1 MATDGTPDSRP
12 LLAGGE
18 RLGERVQL
26 PASGG
31 QGEPPQ
37 TFGEARARLS
47 GMVTEARRL
56 LAELPDELRADR
68 VLFEATV
75 LPNYLANSH
84 YPGALFEE
92 IGVVAVG
99 ARAARGVYVTPNTLD
114 EDAPAKTFV
123 VSGDDE
129 SMGRLADLLQSSER
143 DLPERV
149 RGDVVKLQDVA
160 AEPVDRILR
169 FGSRPVIEIDGRVA
183 TEVIINPIVRADG
196 RPDTDQLAGV
206 LEKWQA
212 YVGIMGGEASLDWV
226 RTSAGMIFLP
236 TLIPRDQLR
245 NAARFNPLRTLRPM
259 PRVVVAPQ
267 GPLRAIGGVRPTPPS
282 TGPTTTQR
290 IALFDGTVA
299 DTVPALSPY
308 VNREDLTGGVPDDAR
323 SVQHATTV
331 ASAAAFG
338 NIDESQALP
347 YPPAALDTYRVWP
360 PPADQ
365 RTDTHMYWVLDA
377 IVAELNRHDHRIV
390 SLSIG
395 PEFTVDDAS
404 EPHLWTATLDGLA
417 ASRGIL
423 FCVAAGNTGDE
434 DPESGANRLGVPA
447 DLINGLSVG
456 ACDRSPSADWTRAPY
471 SSVGPGRPG
480 ARVAPQIVACGGH
493 LPDWPFGCLVPG
505 GQLAHSH
512 GTSLAAP
519 TLAKSV
525 AELAYALDSRASL
538 NTLRAFAIHFAD
550 RNAALAETHVGYGR
564 VPEELVERLTCRPNE
579 ATILYEDTLR
589 RGRTVML
596 RVPLADQLL
605 HDLGNRYLR
614 FRWTLT
620 FASPVDVTD
629 PVDYSQAGVTA
640 YFRPHSERFNMNL
653 EGHSPIP
660 VRRLDEPDFYNYL
673 IREGRTPSDRPITR
687 PLKDYAPETER
698 RQDGKWETI
707 VRIDDR
713 MQASSLYRPTFDV
726 HLLTR
731 QSGRLTSADAS
742 DELGYSLLVTVAA
755 PEDVLLYDA
764 VRAEAPA
771 LLPVTIQPQLRV
783 QT

>member
-1 MATDGTPDSRP
+1 MATEGTGQDRL

-18 RLGERVQL
+18 QLGERVQL
-26 PASGG
+26 PGGGG

-47 GMVTEARRL
+47 PMVGDARQL
-56 LAELPDELRADR
+56 LSKLPTELRAQR
-68 VLFEATV
+68 LVFEATV

-84 YPGALFEE
+84 YPGALFDE
-92 IGVVAVG
+92 IGVVPVG
-99 ARAARGVYVTPNTLD
+99 ARAARGVYVTPNTVED
-114 EDAPAKTFV
+114 DAPAKTFV

-129 SMGRLADLLQSSER
+129 SIGRLADVLKRSER
-143 DLPERV
+143 DVSEGV
-149 RGDVVKLQDVA
+149 RDDVVKLQEVA
-160 AEPVDRILR
+160 AGPVDRILR
-169 FGSRPVIEIDGRVA
+169 FGDRPFMEIDGRVA
-183 TEVIINPIVRADG
+183 TEVVINPIVRGDG
-196 RPDTDQLAGV
+196 QMDVEQLADV
-206 LEKWQA
+206 LQKWDA
-212 YVGIMGGEASLDWV
+212 YVRELGGEADLEWV
-226 RTSAGMIFLP
+226 RSHGGLTFLP
-236 TLIPRDQLR
+236 TLLPHDRLED
-245 NAARFNPLRTLRPM
+245 AAHFNPLRTLRPM
-259 PRVVVAPQ
+259 PRVVVAPK
-267 GPLRAIGGVRPTPPS
+267 GPLRAIGGARLPAPS
-282 TGPTTTQR
+282 SRPTTTQR

-299 DTVPALSPY
+299 DTVPALDPY
-308 VNREDLTGGVPDDAR
+308 VNREDLTGGVADESG

-347 YPPAALDTYRVWP
+347 DPPAMLDAYRVWP
-360 PPADQ
+360 PPPDQ
-365 RTDTHMYWVLDA
+365 RADRHMYWVLDE
-377 IVAELNRHDHRIV
+377 IVAELNRHNHPIV

-395 PEFTVDDAS
+395 PEFTVDDTS
-404 EPHLWTATLDGLA
+404 EPHLWTATLDDLA
-417 ASRGIL
+417 ASRGTL

-456 ACDRSPSADWTRAPY
+456 ACDQPAPADWSRAPY

-519 TLAKSV
+519 TLARSL
-525 AELAYALDSRASL
+525 AELAYAIGDRASL
-538 NTLRAFAIHFAD
+538 NTLRAFAVHFAD
-550 RNAALAETHVGYGR
+550 RDATMPETDVGYGR
-564 VPEELVERLTCRPNE
+564 IPDGFVEHLVCQSHE
-579 ATILYEDTLR
+579 ATVLYQDTLQ
-589 RGRTVML
+589 RGRTMLL
-596 RVPLADQLL
+596 RVPLSDRLL
-605 HDLGNRYLR
+605 EDLGNRNLR
-614 FRWTLT
+614 LRWTLS
-620 FASPVDVTD
+620 FASPVDPTD

-640 YFRPHSERFNMNL
+640 YFRPHAERFNMNL
-653 EGHSPIP
+653 EGHPPIP
-660 VRRLDEPDFYNYL
+660 IRRRDEPDFYNYL

-687 PLKDYAPETER
+687 SLKDYAPETER

-713 MQASSLYRPTFDV
+713 MRATSLYRPSFDV

-731 QSGRLTSADAS
+731 QAGRLTAS
-742 DELGYSLLVTVAA
+742 NAGDELGYSLLLTVTA
-755 PEDVLLYDA
+755 PAGVPLYDA

-771 LLPVTIQPQLRV
+771 LVPVTIQAPIRV